1 MQTKVVPMNY
11 LKCFW
16 VSSILWLFCAAVAL
30 ADTRFEVKGD
40 TIFFNTEINEDDESI
55 NYYDGEELRGLL
67 KNENGIKRI
76 TLTSSGGS
84 GEAGYAMARIV
95 EDYNLETVAIGKCSS
110 ACVTVFLAGKN
121 RILELGSTIGF
132 HGSYWS
138 VETLKNYY
146 EDHKSSYGWTDELAF
161 AAWVYVESQR
171 DLSRKL
177 KYFTQK
183 GISLDFVIKASS
195 LEPDQYWYPSR
206 EELIKAKFITN

>member
-1 MQTKVVPMNY
+1 MKC
-11 LKCFW
+11 LKYFIYTFFIFLF
-16 VSSILWLFCAAVAL
+16 SSGAISAA
-30 ADTRFEVKGD
+30 TRFEVRDD
-40 TIFFNTEINEDDESI
+40 TIFFNTEIDEDDDSI